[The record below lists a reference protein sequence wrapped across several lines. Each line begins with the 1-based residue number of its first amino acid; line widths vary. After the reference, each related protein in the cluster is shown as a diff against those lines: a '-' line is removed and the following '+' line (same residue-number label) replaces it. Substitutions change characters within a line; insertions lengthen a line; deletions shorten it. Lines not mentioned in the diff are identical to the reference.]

1 MFRQR
6 PPESRRL
13 QILAPLR
20 CSFEVAVPMDLQD
33 EGVSLAQADVRK
45 EAFPLV
51 KMLQHDVWERT
62 QSSLQVLHHD
72 VQVRCRQVAAH
83 LQDLLEQEGVQT
95 PGPPV

>member
-1 MFRQR
+1 M
-6 PPESRRL
+6 
-13 QILAPLR
+13 
-20 CSFEVAVPMDLQD
+20 
-33 EGVSLAQADVRK
+33 
-45 EAFPLV
+45 